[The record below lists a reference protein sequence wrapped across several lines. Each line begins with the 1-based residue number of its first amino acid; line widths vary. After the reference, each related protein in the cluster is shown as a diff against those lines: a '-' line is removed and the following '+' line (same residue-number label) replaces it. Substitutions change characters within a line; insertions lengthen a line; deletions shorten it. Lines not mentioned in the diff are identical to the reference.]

1 MAPLTLSELS
11 PPVVIWRFPPT
22 LEFPNLSALLLAI
35 VALPF
40 SVVFRLTEPAAVR
53 MPTPEIAALEL
64 TVKDPVVVTSTPKS
78 APPFPALMVRFPNPE
93 EAAVVKLTALSEL
106 VAFKVKG
113 IEEED
118 TPAIVIVPF
127 ELLPIVRL
135 APLIKPSS
143 VSDKEK
149 SPIPEPSPI
158 VLADLAAKKVV
169 PAVPELIE
177 LPEFK
182 ATSLAVIDKGLFEV
196 FSVWPEAKLKSPP
209 IFVSA
214 SVSESKVVV
223 PWVVTPDESTIPLL
237 AFAVRPLK
245 LELPVLKVMDRPVE
259 LVAFK
264 VTFSMVVVTPS
275 TVISPLLLSP
285 TIRLPAVIFENPG
298 EFKLNP

>member
-11 PPVVIWRFPPT
+11 PPVVICRLPPT
-22 LEFPNLSALLLAI
+22 VESPNVSALLLAI
-35 VALPF
+35 VALLLP
-40 SVVFRLTEPAAVR
+40 VVLRLIEPAAVR
-53 MPTPEIAALEL
+53 MPVPEITASEL
-64 TVKDPVVVTSTPKS
+64 TIRDPVVVTSTPKS
-78 APPFPALMVRFPNPE
+78 VPPFPALMVRFPNPE
-93 EAAVVKLTALSEL
+93 EAVVVKLTALPEL
-106 VAFKVKG
+106 VAFNVKG
-113 IEEED
+113 VVEEV
-118 TPAIVIVPF
+118 TPAKVMVPF

-135 APLIKPSS
+135 APLINPSS

-149 SPIPEPSPI
+149 SPVPEPRPT
-158 VLADLAAKKVV
+158 VLADLDAKKVV

-182 ATSLAVIDKGLFEV
+182 ATSLAVIDKELFEV
-196 FSVWPEAKLKSPP
+196 FSVWPAAKLKSPP

-214 SVSESKVVV
+214 SVSESKLVV

-237 AFAVRPLK
+237 AFAVKPLK

-264 VTFSMVVVTPS
+264 VTLSMVVVTPS

-285 TIRLPAVIFENPG
+285 TIRLPAVIFANPD
-298 EFKLNP
+298 EVKLNP

>member
-22 LEFPNLSALLLAI
+22 VESPNVSALLLAI

-53 MPTPEIAALEL
+53 MPAPEIAPSEL

-78 APPFPALMVRFPNPE
+78 APPFPALMVRLPTPE
-93 EAAVVKLTALSEL
+93 EAVVAKLTALPEL

-113 IEEED
+113 VVEEVI
-118 TPAIVIVPF
+118 PATVIVPF
-127 ELLPIVRL
+127 ELFPIVRF
-135 APLIKPSS
+135 APLINPSS
-143 VSDKEK
+143 MSDKEK
-149 SPIPEPSPI
+149 SPVPEPSPI

-177 LPEFK
+177 LPELK

-196 FSVWPEAKLKSPP
+196 FSVCPAAKLKSPP

-214 SVSESKVVV
+214 SVSESKLVV
-223 PWVVTPDESTIPLL
+223 PWVVTPEESTIPLL
-237 AFAVRPLK
+237 AFEVSPLK

-264 VTFSMVVVTPS
+264 VTLSMVVVTPS

-298 EFKLNP
+298 EVKLNP